1 VVYAVRGDTMRCRYA
16 ACNSRNA
23 RAWRGGALG
32 ERSNVIAMEGHTNP
46 VFILY

>member
-1 VVYAVRGDTMRCRYA
+1 MVCAVRGMRCGA
-16 ACNSRNA
+16 GMQLATLGNA

-32 ERSNVIAMEGHTNP
+32 GRSNVIAMEGHTNP